1 MVCPAT
7 EVERTQPQRVE
18 CTKHIVQSDSQAEG
32 KFPSAFLLPNT
43 IKTEGHRYNS
53 KNTNDM
59 DTTTFNSSMVN
70 NLWNVIQGLSL
81 SSTDQRWLADRLF
94 ESAKADDIAILAQ
107 ARKAIDEMRQQ
118 SEENGNSEMT
128 LEEINAEIRAARH
141 ARK

>member
-1 MVCPAT
+1 
-7 EVERTQPQRVE
+7 
-18 CTKHIVQSDSQAEG
+18 
-32 KFPSAFLLPNT
+32 
-43 IKTEGHRYNS
+43 
-53 KNTNDM
+53 M

-94 ESAKADDIAILAQ
+94 ESAKAGDIAILAQ